1 MFFGLG
7 KTSREELA
15 AINNI
20 NKEIAS
26 IREISPDG
34 NGLFLV
40 LSIFPSI
47 FLSK

>member
-1 MFFGLG
+1 MFFWFR
-7 KTSREELA
+7 KTSKEELA

-20 NKEIAS
+20 NRDIAS

-34 NGLFLV
+34 NGLVLV